1 VALPLLHA
9 LRVGLRLPV
18 LLREP
23 EAVALAERLSPAPA
37 VAAGLTELLLLLQPV
52 AVPELL
58 RELEMDTVELRE
70 LQGLALPEGEGRGQA
85 EELRLELG
93 IKVPETLVLAEATT
107 VVAAALL
114 EGLGLEQ
121 AEAEA
126 ELQPEEVRLAV
137 REAELQRVAELLRLL
152 D

>member
-1 VALPLLHA
+1 M
-9 LRVGLRLPV
+9 

-37 VAAGLTELLLLLQPV
+37 EAAELAELLRLLQPE

-58 RELEMDTVELRE
+58 RELELDTVELRE
-70 LQGLALPEGEGRGQA
+70 PQGLALPEGEGRGQA
-85 EELRLELG
+85 EELWLELSV
-93 IKVPETLVLAEATT
+93 KVPEALALAEAST
-107 VVAAALL
+107 VVAKALL

-121 AEAEA
+121 ALAEA
-126 ELQPEEVRLAV
+126 ELQPEEVRLA
-137 REAELQRVAELLRLL
+137 